1 MRHDILKKAVV
12 FFCLGGLLAFGFG
25 GCGAAVYR
33 VDYGGDKAMFR
44 GAKDSYRAGRT
55 VTLYYDMIAT
65 DTDYAF
71 YLDGERLNTDYTEKN
86 GFRLRF
92 TMPAHDVR
100 LTYTAVN
107 SMTAPEETLPDE
119 TGTAGTVPTET
130 APTETG
136 TDVTVPTETEP
147 SETDAAPQTFINE
160 LTFSSYDGG
169 GPQYGV
175 TVADETVAVCR
186 TEIEYKNKH
195 HEEMTGAP
203 FTVRLVFTGL
213 TPGETTA
220 TVSTEYPARR
230 LPDRVFTVTVDAS
243 LTVTLTEQ
251 PQN

>member
-1 MRHDILKKAVV
+1 MRHDLLKKAVV
-12 FFCLGGLLAFGFG
+12 LLCLGGLLLFGFG

-44 GAKDSYRAGRT
+44 GAKDSYRAGKT

-71 YLDGERLNTDYTEKN
+71 YLDGERLKTDYTEKK

-100 LTYTAVN
+100 LTCTAVN

-119 TGTAGTVPTET
+119 TVPPETKTDGTVPPETET
-130 APTETG
+130 AET
-136 TDVTVPTETEP
+136 T
-147 SETDAAPQTFINE
+147 AAPQTFINE

-169 GPQYGV
+169 GPQYAV
-175 TVADETVAVCR
+175 TVADETVAVCK
-186 TEIEYKNKH
+186 TEIEYNNKH